1 MKKSILGLLVILSMI
16 AVACGGSSLEGEEV
30 FITGALVG
38 NDAAGFQQNFDSFTE
53 ETGIIVSF
61 QGSDNFEQEIQIQM
75 ESGDTPDI
83 ALFPQPG
90 GVVDAAQRG
99 YLVALEDVGVD
110 LDEYKANFSEYIVGL
125 GTVDGIA
132 YGGAHAFNLKS
143 IVWYQPAEFEAR
155 GYSVPETWD
164 EMIALADQI
173 VSEGMNPFCFGMYS
187 NGASGWLA
195 TDWMEDIMLRTGEGT
210 VTYDK
215 WVNHEIPFNDPVVQ
229 NAATL
234 LSQIMHTEGY
244 VVGGTD
250 AIVSTYFGNAQDP
263 MFEKD
268 ANGNPGCFMHRQA
281 SFITSFWPEAAQAGA
296 GTETTVFPFP
306 AMDDGLPKAALG
318 GGDMF
323 AVFTEGNEAVNA
335 VVEYMLSDNFF
346 AAAAQRP
353 DNSRIYGHVQFDSS
367 LYSKDITRVL
377 ADAITG
383 ALAENAFRFDASDL
397 MPPEVGAGSFWKEMM
412 NLAVEGPGY
421 VNTALDNIEKSWPE
435 AKKFLII

>member
-1 MKKSILGLLVILSMI
+1 MKKKSIFGLLLILSMV
-16 AVACGGSSLEGEEV
+16 AAACGGGSLEGEEV

-38 NDAAGFQQNFDSFTE
+38 NDAAGFQENFDSFTE

-61 QGSDNFEQEIQIQM
+61 QGSDNFEQEVQIQM

-83 ALFPQPG
+83 ALWPQPG
-90 GVVDAAQRG
+90 AVVDAAQRG
-99 YLVALEDVGVD
+99 YLVSLEDLGVD
-110 LDEYKANFSEYIVGL
+110 MDEYRASFSSYIVGL
-125 GTVDGIA
+125 GEVDGA
-132 YGGAHAFNLKS
+132 HYGGAHAFNLKS

-155 GYSVPETWD
+155 GYSVPTTWD

-173 VSEGMNPFCFGMYS
+173 VADGMTPFCFGMYS

-210 VTYDK
+210 ATYDK
-215 WVNHEIPFNDPVVQ
+215 WVSHDIPFNDPVVK
-229 NAATL
+229 NAATF

-296 GTETTVFPFP
+296 GSETTVFPFP

-318 GGDMF
+318 AGDMF
-323 AVFTEGNEAVNA
+323 GVFNDREATIEVVN
-335 VVEYMLSDNFF
+335 YMLSSNFF
-346 AAAAQRP
+346 EAAAQRP
-353 DNSRIYGHVQFDSS
+353 DNSRIYGHVDFDTS

-377 ADAITG
+377 ADTITG

-421 VNTALDNIEKSWPE
+421 IDTALDNIETSWP
-435 AKKFLII
+435 

>member
-38 NDAAGFQQNFDSFTE
+38 NDAAGFQENFDSFTE

-215 WVNHEIPFNDPVVQ
+215 WVSHEIPFNDPVVQ

-421 VNTALDNIEKSWPE
+421 VNTALDNIEKSWP
-435 AKKFLII
+435 

>member
-1 MKKSILGLLVILSMI
+1 MKKPLLVSFLLLTLILG
-16 AVACGGSSLEGEEV
+16 ACGGGSLEGEEV
-30 FITGALVG
+30 TITGALIG
-38 NDAAGFQQNFDSFTE
+38 SDQDGFRAAFEPFME
-53 ETGIIVSF
+53 ETGIIVSY

-75 ESGDTPDI
+75 ESGDTPDF
-83 ALFPQPG
+83 ALWPQPG
-90 GVVDAAQRG
+90 AVVDAANRG
-99 YLVALEDVGVD
+99 YLTPLADLDID
-110 LDEYKANFSEYIVGL
+110 LDEYQNNFSSYLVGL
-125 GTVDGIA
+125 GTVDGVI
-132 YGGAHAFNLKS
+132 YGGANAANLKS

-155 GYSVPETWD
+155 GYSVPTTWD
-164 EMIALADQI
+164 DMIALADQI
-173 VSEGMNPFCFGMYS
+173 VADGMNPFCFGMYS

-195 TDWMEDIMLRTGEGT
+195 TDWMEDIMLRTGNGVES
-210 VTYDK
+210 YDQ
-215 WVNHEIPFNDPVVQ
+215 WVNHEIPFNDPIVK

-234 LSQIMHTEGY
+234 LSQIMHTDGY

-263 MFEKD
+263 MFSKD

-281 SFITSFWPEAAQAGA
+281 SFITSFWPEEAIAGA

-335 VVEYMLSDNFF
+335 VVEYMLSPTFF
-346 AAAAQRP
+346 EAAAQRP
-353 DNSRIYGHVQFDSS
+353 DNSRIYGHVEFDSS

-421 VNTALDNIEKSWPE
+421 VNTALDNIEKSWP
-435 AKKFLII
+435 

>member
-38 NDAAGFQQNFDSFTE
+38 NDAAGFQENFDSFTE

-90 GVVDAAQRG
+90 GVVDAAKRG

-110 LDEYKANFSEYIVGL
+110 LDEYKASFSEYIVGL
-125 GTVDGIA
+125 GTVDGVA

-143 IVWYQPAEFEAR
+143 IIWYQPAEFEAR

-421 VNTALDNIEKSWPE
+421 VNTALDNIEKSWP
-435 AKKFLII
+435 

>member
-1 MKKSILGLLVILSMI
+1 MKKSIFGLLVILSMI
-16 AVACGGSSLEGEEV
+16 AVACGGGSLEGEEV

-61 QGSDNFEQEIQIQM
+61 QGSDNFEQEVQIQM

-83 ALFPQPG
+83 ALWPQPG
-90 GVVDAAQRG
+90 AVVDAAQRG
-99 YLVALEDVGVD
+99 YLVSLEDLGVD
-110 LDEYKANFSEYIVGL
+110 MDEYRSSFSSYIVGL
-125 GTVDGIA
+125 GEVDGA
-132 YGGAHAFNLKS
+132 HYGGAHAFNLKS

-155 GYSVPETWD
+155 GYSIPGTWD

-173 VSEGMNPFCFGMYS
+173 VADGMTPFCFGMYS

-210 VTYDK
+210 ATYDK
-215 WVNHEIPFNDPVVQ
+215 WVSHDIPFNDPVVK
-229 NAATL
+229 NAATF

-296 GTETTVFPFP
+296 GSETTVFPFP

-318 GGDMF
+318 AGDMF
-323 AVFTEGNEAVNA
+323 GVFNDREATIEVVN
-335 VVEYMLSDNFF
+335 YMLSSNSFE
-346 AAAAQRP
+346 AAAQRP
-353 DNSRIYGHVQFDSS
+353 DNSRIYGHVDFDTS

-377 ADAITG
+377 ADTITG

-421 VNTALDNIEKSWPE
+421 IDTALDNIETSGP
-435 AKKFLII
+435 

>member
-421 VNTALDNIEKSWPE
+421 VDTALDNIEKSWP
-435 AKKFLII
+435 

>member
-1 MKKSILGLLVILSMI
+1 MKKSIFGLLVILSMI
-16 AVACGGSSLEGEEV
+16 AVACGGGSLEGEEV

-38 NDAAGFQQNFDSFTE
+38 NDAAGFQENFDSFTE

-61 QGSDNFEQEIQIQM
+61 QGSDNFEQEVQIQM

-83 ALFPQPG
+83 ALWPQPG
-90 GVVDAAQRG
+90 AVVDAAQRG
-99 YLVALEDVGVD
+99 YLVSLEDLGVD
-110 LDEYKANFSEYIVGL
+110 MDEYRASFSSYIVGL
-125 GTVDGIA
+125 GEVDGA
-132 YGGAHAFNLKS
+132 HYGGAHAFNLKS

-155 GYSVPETWD
+155 GYSIPGTWD

-173 VSEGMNPFCFGMYS
+173 VADGMTPFCFGMYS

-210 VTYDK
+210 ATYDK
-215 WVNHEIPFNDPVVQ
+215 WVSHDIPFNDPVVK
-229 NAATL
+229 NAATF

-296 GTETTVFPFP
+296 GSETTVFPFP

-318 GGDMF
+318 AGDMF
-323 AVFTEGNEAVNA
+323 GVFNDRDATKA

-346 AAAAQRP
+346 EAAAQRP
-353 DNSRIYGHVQFDSS
+353 DNSRIYGHVDFDTS

-377 ADAITG
+377 ADTITG

-421 VNTALDNIEKSWPE
+421 IDTALDNIEKSWP
-435 AKKFLII
+435 

>member
-1 MKKSILGLLVILSMI
+1 MKKKSIFGLLLILSMI
-16 AVACGGSSLEGEEV
+16 AAACGGGSLEGEEV

-38 NDAAGFQQNFDSFTE
+38 NDAAGFQENFDSFTE

-61 QGSDNFEQEIQIQM
+61 QGSDNFEQEVQIQM

-83 ALFPQPG
+83 ALWPQPG
-90 GVVDAAQRG
+90 AVVDAAQRG
-99 YLVALEDVGVD
+99 YLVSLEDLGVD
-110 LDEYKANFSEYIVGL
+110 MDEYRASFSSYIVGL
-125 GTVDGIA
+125 GEVDGA
-132 YGGAHAFNLKS
+132 HYGGAHAFNLKS

-155 GYSVPETWD
+155 GYSIPSTWD
-164 EMIALADQI
+164 QMIALADQI
-173 VSEGMNPFCFGMYS
+173 VADGMTPFCFGMYS

-210 VTYDK
+210 ATYDK
-215 WVNHEIPFNDPVVQ
+215 WVSHDIPFNDPVVK
-229 NAATL
+229 NAATF

-296 GTETTVFPFP
+296 GSETTVFPFP

-318 GGDMF
+318 AGDMF
-323 AVFTEGNEAVNA
+323 GVFNDRDATIEVVN
-335 VVEYMLSDNFF
+335 YMLSNDFF
-346 AAAAQRP
+346 EAAAQRP
-353 DNSRIYGHVQFDSS
+353 DNSRIYGHVDFDTS

-377 ADAITG
+377 ADTITG

-421 VNTALDNIEKSWPE
+421 IDTALNNIETSWP
-435 AKKFLII
+435 

>member
-61 QGSDNFEQEIQIQM
+61 QGSDNFEQEVQIQM

-83 ALFPQPG
+83 ALWPQPG
-90 GVVDAAQRG
+90 AVVDAAQRG
-99 YLVALEDVGVD
+99 YLVSLEDLGVD
-110 LDEYKANFSEYIVGL
+110 MDEYRASFSSYIVGL
-125 GTVDGIA
+125 GEVDGA
-132 YGGAHAFNLKS
+132 HYGGAHAFNLKS

-155 GYSVPETWD
+155 GYSIPSTWD

-173 VSEGMNPFCFGMYS
+173 VADGMTPFCFGMYS

-210 VTYDK
+210 ATYDK
-215 WVNHEIPFNDPVVQ
+215 WVSHDIPFNDPVVK
-229 NAATL
+229 NAATF

-296 GTETTVFPFP
+296 GSETTVFPFP

-318 GGDMF
+318 AGDMF
-323 AVFTEGNEAVNA
+323 GVFNDREATIEVVN
-335 VVEYMLSDNFF
+335 YMLSSNFF
-346 AAAAQRP
+346 EAAAQRP
-353 DNSRIYGHVQFDSS
+353 DNSRIYGHVDFDTS

-377 ADAITG
+377 ADTITG

-421 VNTALDNIEKSWPE
+421 IDTALDNIETSWP
-435 AKKFLII
+435 

>member
-1 MKKSILGLLVILSMI
+1 MKKKSIFGLLLILSMV
-16 AVACGGSSLEGEEV
+16 AAACGGGSLEGEEV

-61 QGSDNFEQEIQIQM
+61 QGSDNFEQEVQIQM

-83 ALFPQPG
+83 ALWPQPG
-90 GVVDAAQRG
+90 AVVDAAQRG
-99 YLVALEDVGVD
+99 YLVSLEDLGVD
-110 LDEYKANFSEYIVGL
+110 MDEYRSSFSSYIVGL
-125 GTVDGIA
+125 GEVDGA
-132 YGGAHAFNLKS
+132 HYGGAHAFNLKS

-155 GYSVPETWD
+155 GYSIPGTWD

-173 VSEGMNPFCFGMYS
+173 VADGMTPFCFGMYS

-210 VTYDK
+210 ATYDK
-215 WVNHEIPFNDPVVQ
+215 WVSHDIPFNDPVVK
-229 NAATL
+229 NAATF

-296 GTETTVFPFP
+296 GSETTVFPFP

-318 GGDMF
+318 AGDMF
-323 AVFTEGNEAVNA
+323 GVFNDREATIEVVN
-335 VVEYMLSDNFF
+335 YMLSSNFF
-346 AAAAQRP
+346 EAAAQRP
-353 DNSRIYGHVQFDSS
+353 DNSRIYGHVDFDTS

-377 ADAITG
+377 ADTITG

-421 VNTALDNIEKSWPE
+421 IDTALDNIEKSWP
-435 AKKFLII
+435 

>member
-1 MKKSILGLLVILSMI
+1 MKKRSIFGLLLILSMV
-16 AVACGGSSLEGEEV
+16 AAACGGGSLEGEEV

-38 NDAAGFQQNFDSFTE
+38 NDAAGFQENFDSFTE

-61 QGSDNFEQEIQIQM
+61 QGSDNFEQEVQIQM

-83 ALFPQPG
+83 ALWPQPG
-90 GVVDAAQRG
+90 AVVDAAQRG
-99 YLVALEDVGVD
+99 YLVSLEDLGVD
-110 LDEYKANFSEYIVGL
+110 MDEYRASFSSYIVGL
-125 GTVDGIA
+125 GEVDGA
-132 YGGAHAFNLKS
+132 HYGGAHAFNLKS

-155 GYSVPETWD
+155 GYSIPSTWD

-173 VSEGMNPFCFGMYS
+173 VADGMTPFCFGMYS

-210 VTYDK
+210 ATYDK
-215 WVNHEIPFNDPVVQ
+215 WVSHDIPFNDPVVK
-229 NAATL
+229 NAATF

-296 GTETTVFPFP
+296 GSETTVFPFP

-318 GGDMF
+318 AGDMF
-323 AVFTEGNEAVNA
+323 GVFNDRDATIEVVN
-335 VVEYMLSDNFF
+335 YMLSNDFF
-346 AAAAQRP
+346 EAAAQRP
-353 DNSRIYGHVQFDSS
+353 DNSIIKGHVDFDTS

-377 ADAITG
+377 ADTITG

-421 VNTALDNIEKSWPE
+421 IDTALNNIETSWP
-435 AKKFLII
+435 

>member
-38 NDAAGFQQNFDSFTE
+38 NDAAGFQENFDSFTE

-61 QGSDNFEQEIQIQM
+61 QGSDNFDQEIQIQM

-421 VNTALDNIEKSWPE
+421 VNTALDNIEKSWP
-435 AKKFLII
+435 

>member
-1 MKKSILGLLVILSMI
+1 MKKSIFGLLVILSMI
-16 AVACGGSSLEGEEV
+16 AVACGGGSLEGEEV

-38 NDAAGFQQNFDSFTE
+38 NDAAGFQENFDSFTE

-61 QGSDNFEQEIQIQM
+61 QGSDNFEQEVQIQM

-83 ALFPQPG
+83 ALWPQPG
-90 GVVDAAQRG
+90 AVVDAAKRG
-99 YLVALEDVGVD
+99 YLISLEDLGVD
-110 LDEYKANFSEYIVGL
+110 MDEYRASFSPYIVGL
-125 GTVDGIA
+125 GEVDGA
-132 YGGAHAFNLKS
+132 HYGGAHAFNLKS

-155 GYSVPETWD
+155 GYSIPNTWD

-173 VSEGMNPFCFGMYS
+173 VADGMTPFCFGMYS

-210 VTYDK
+210 ATYDK
-215 WVNHEIPFNDPVVQ
+215 WVSHDIPFNDPVVK
-229 NAATL
+229 NAATF

-318 GGDMF
+318 AGDMF
-323 AVFTEGNEAVNA
+323 GVFNDRDATKA
-335 VVEYMLSDNFF
+335 VVEYMLSNNFF
-346 AAAAQRP
+346 EAAAQRP
-353 DNSRIYGHVQFDSS
+353 DNSRIYGHVDFDTS

-377 ADAITG
+377 ADTITG

-421 VNTALDNIEKSWPE
+421 IDTALDNIEKSWP
-435 AKKFLII
+435 

>member
-1 MKKSILGLLVILSMI
+1 MKKSIFGLLVILSMI
-16 AVACGGSSLEGEEV
+16 AVACGGGSLEGEEV

-61 QGSDNFEQEIQIQM
+61 QGSDNFEQEVQIQM

-83 ALFPQPG
+83 ALWPQPG
-90 GVVDAAQRG
+90 AVVDAAQRG
-99 YLVALEDVGVD
+99 YLVSLEDLGVD
-110 LDEYKANFSEYIVGL
+110 MDEYRASFSSYIVGL
-125 GTVDGIA
+125 GEVDGA
-132 YGGAHAFNLKS
+132 HYGGAHAFNLKS

-155 GYSVPETWD
+155 GYSVPTTWD

-173 VSEGMNPFCFGMYS
+173 VADGMTPFCFGMYS

-210 VTYDK
+210 ATYDK
-215 WVNHEIPFNDPVVQ
+215 WVSHDIPFNDPVVK
-229 NAATL
+229 NAATF

-296 GTETTVFPFP
+296 GSETTVFPFP

-318 GGDMF
+318 AGDMF
-323 AVFTEGNEAVNA
+323 GVFNDREATIEVVN
-335 VVEYMLSDNFF
+335 YMLSSNFF
-346 AAAAQRP
+346 EAAAQRP
-353 DNSRIYGHVQFDSS
+353 DNSRIYGHVDFDTS

-377 ADAITG
+377 ADTITG

-421 VNTALDNIEKSWPE
+421 IDTALDNIETSWP
-435 AKKFLII
+435 

>member
-1 MKKSILGLLVILSMI
+1 MKKRSIFGLLLILSMI
-16 AVACGGSSLEGEEV
+16 AAACGGGSLEGEEV

-38 NDAAGFQQNFDSFTE
+38 NDAAGFQENFDSFTE

-61 QGSDNFEQEIQIQM
+61 QGSDNFEQEVQIQM

-83 ALFPQPG
+83 ALWPQPG
-90 GVVDAAQRG
+90 AVVDAAQRG
-99 YLVALEDVGVD
+99 YLVSLEDLGVD
-110 LDEYKANFSEYIVGL
+110 MDEYRASFSSYIVGL
-125 GTVDGIA
+125 GEVDGA
-132 YGGAHAFNLKS
+132 HYGGAHAFNLKS

-155 GYSVPETWD
+155 GYSIPSTWD

-173 VSEGMNPFCFGMYS
+173 VADGMTPFCFGMYS

-210 VTYDK
+210 ATYDK
-215 WVNHEIPFNDPVVQ
+215 WVSHDIPFNDPVVK
-229 NAATL
+229 NAATF

-296 GTETTVFPFP
+296 GSETTVFPFP

-318 GGDMF
+318 AGDMF
-323 AVFTEGNEAVNA
+323 GVFNDREATIEVVN
-335 VVEYMLSDNFF
+335 YMLSNDFF
-346 AAAAQRP
+346 EAAAQRP
-353 DNSRIYGHVQFDSS
+353 DNSRIYGHVDFDTS

-377 ADAITG
+377 ADTITG

-421 VNTALDNIEKSWPE
+421 IDTALDNIETSWP
-435 AKKFLII
+435 

>member
-1 MKKSILGLLVILSMI
+1 MKKSIFGLLVILSMI
-16 AVACGGSSLEGEEV
+16 AVACGGGSLEGEEV

-38 NDAAGFQQNFDSFTE
+38 NDADGFQENFDSFTE

-61 QGSDNFEQEIQIQM
+61 QGSDNFEQEVQIQM

-83 ALFPQPG
+83 ALWPQPG
-90 GVVDAAQRG
+90 AVVDAAQRG
-99 YLVALEDVGVD
+99 YLVSLEDLGVD
-110 LDEYKANFSEYIVGL
+110 MDEYRSSFSSYIVGL
-125 GTVDGIA
+125 GEVDGA
-132 YGGAHAFNLKS
+132 HYGGAHAFNLKS

-155 GYSVPETWD
+155 GYSVPTTWD

-173 VSEGMNPFCFGMYS
+173 VADGMTPFCFGMYS

-210 VTYDK
+210 ATYDK
-215 WVNHEIPFNDPVVQ
+215 WVSHDIPFNDPVVK
-229 NAATL
+229 NAATF

-296 GTETTVFPFP
+296 GSETTVFPFP

-318 GGDMF
+318 AGDMF
-323 AVFTEGNEAVNA
+323 GVFNDREATIEVVN
-335 VVEYMLSDNFF
+335 YMLSSNFF
-346 AAAAQRP
+346 EAAAQRP
-353 DNSRIYGHVQFDSS
+353 DNSRIYGHVDFDTS

-377 ADAITG
+377 ADTITG

-421 VNTALDNIEKSWPE
+421 IDTALDNIETSWP
-435 AKKFLII
+435 

>member
-1 MKKSILGLLVILSMI
+1 MKKKSIFGLLLILSMV
-16 AVACGGSSLEGEEV
+16 AAACGGGSLEGEEV

-61 QGSDNFEQEIQIQM
+61 QGSDNFEQEVQIQM

-83 ALFPQPG
+83 ALWPQPG
-90 GVVDAAQRG
+90 AVVDAAQRG
-99 YLVALEDVGVD
+99 YLVSLEDLGVD
-110 LDEYKANFSEYIVGL
+110 MDEYRSSFSSYIVGL
-125 GTVDGIA
+125 GEVDGA
-132 YGGAHAFNLKS
+132 HYGGAHAFNLKS

-155 GYSVPETWD
+155 GYSIPGTWD

-173 VSEGMNPFCFGMYS
+173 VADGMTPFCFGMYS

-210 VTYDK
+210 ATYDK
-215 WVNHEIPFNDPVVQ
+215 WVSHDIPFNDPVVK
-229 NAATL
+229 NAATF

-296 GTETTVFPFP
+296 GSETTVFPFP

-318 GGDMF
+318 AGDMF
-323 AVFTEGNEAVNA
+323 GVFNDREATIEVVN
-335 VVEYMLSDNFF
+335 YMLSNDFF
-346 AAAAQRP
+346 EAAAQRP
-353 DNSRIYGHVQFDSS
+353 DNSRIYGHVDFDTS

-377 ADAITG
+377 ADTITG

-421 VNTALDNIEKSWPE
+421 IDTALDNIETSWP
-435 AKKFLII
+435 

>member
-1 MKKSILGLLVILSMI
+1 MKKSIFGLLVILSMI
-16 AVACGGSSLEGEEV
+16 AVACGGGSLEGEEV

-61 QGSDNFEQEIQIQM
+61 QGSDNFEQEVQIQM

-83 ALFPQPG
+83 ALWPQPG
-90 GVVDAAQRG
+90 AVVDAANRG
-99 YLVALEDVGVD
+99 YLVSLEDLGVD
-110 LDEYKANFSEYIVGL
+110 MDEYRSNFSSYIVGL
-125 GTVDGIA
+125 GEVDGA
-132 YGGAHAFNLKS
+132 HYGGAHAFNLKS

-155 GYSVPETWD
+155 GYSIPGTWD

-173 VSEGMNPFCFGMYS
+173 VADGMTPFCFGMYS

-210 VTYDK
+210 ATYDK
-215 WVNHEIPFNDPVVQ
+215 WVSHEIPFNDPVVK
-229 NAATL
+229 NAATF

-296 GTETTVFPFP
+296 GSETTVFPFP

-318 GGDMF
+318 AGDMF
-323 AVFTEGNEAVNA
+323 GVFNDRDATKA

-346 AAAAQRP
+346 EAAAQRP
-353 DNSRIYGHVQFDSS
+353 DNSRIYGHVDFDTS

-377 ADAITG
+377 ADTITG

-421 VNTALDNIEKSWPE
+421 IDTALDNIETSWP
-435 AKKFLII
+435 

>member
-367 LYSKDITRVL
+367 LYSEDITRVL

-421 VNTALDNIEKSWPE
+421 VNTALDNIEKSWP
-435 AKKFLII
+435 

>member
-1 MKKSILGLLVILSMI
+1 MKKSIFGLLVILSMI
-16 AVACGGSSLEGEEV
+16 AVACGGGSLEGEEV

-61 QGSDNFEQEIQIQM
+61 QGSDNFEQEVQIQM

-83 ALFPQPG
+83 ALWPQPG
-90 GVVDAAQRG
+90 AVVDAANRG
-99 YLVALEDVGVD
+99 YLVSLEDLGVD
-110 LDEYKANFSEYIVGL
+110 MDEYRSNFSSYIVGL
-125 GTVDGIA
+125 GEVDGA
-132 YGGAHAFNLKS
+132 HYGGAHAFNLKS

-155 GYSVPETWD
+155 GYSIPGTWD

-173 VSEGMNPFCFGMYS
+173 VADGMTPFCFGMYS

-210 VTYDK
+210 ATYDK
-215 WVNHEIPFNDPVVQ
+215 WVSHDIPFNDPVVK
-229 NAATL
+229 NAATF

-296 GTETTVFPFP
+296 GSETTVFPFP

-318 GGDMF
+318 AGDMF
-323 AVFTEGNEAVNA
+323 GVFNDREATIEVVN
-335 VVEYMLSDNFF
+335 YMLSSNFF
-346 AAAAQRP
+346 EAAAQRP
-353 DNSRIYGHVQFDSS
+353 DNSRIYGHVDFDTS

-377 ADAITG
+377 ADTITG

-421 VNTALDNIEKSWPE
+421 IDTALDNIEKSWP
-435 AKKFLII
+435 

>member
-1 MKKSILGLLVILSMI
+1 MKKSIFGLLVILSMI
-16 AVACGGSSLEGEEV
+16 AVACGGGSLEGEEV

-61 QGSDNFEQEIQIQM
+61 QGSDNFEQEVQIQM

-83 ALFPQPG
+83 ALWPQPG
-90 GVVDAAQRG
+90 AVVDAANRG
-99 YLVALEDVGVD
+99 YLVSLEDLGVD
-110 LDEYKANFSEYIVGL
+110 MDEYRSNFSSYIVGL
-125 GTVDGIA
+125 GEVDGA
-132 YGGAHAFNLKS
+132 HYGGAHAFNLKS

-155 GYSVPETWD
+155 GYSIPGTWD

-173 VSEGMNPFCFGMYS
+173 VADGMTPFCFGMYS

-210 VTYDK
+210 ATYDK
-215 WVNHEIPFNDPVVQ
+215 WVSHDIPFNDPVVK
-229 NAATL
+229 NAATF

-296 GTETTVFPFP
+296 GSETTVVPFP

-318 GGDMF
+318 AGDMF
-323 AVFTEGNEAVNA
+323 GVFNDRDATKA

-346 AAAAQRP
+346 EAAAQRP
-353 DNSRIYGHVQFDSS
+353 DNSRIYGHVDFDTS

-377 ADAITG
+377 ADTITG

-421 VNTALDNIEKSWPE
+421 IDTALDNIEKSWP
-435 AKKFLII
+435 

>member
-1 MKKSILGLLVILSMI
+1 MKKKSIFGLLLILSMV
-16 AVACGGSSLEGEEV
+16 AAACGGGSLEGEEV

-61 QGSDNFEQEIQIQM
+61 QGSDNFEQEVQIQM

-83 ALFPQPG
+83 ALWPQPG
-90 GVVDAAQRG
+90 AVVDAAQRG
-99 YLVALEDVGVD
+99 YLVSLEDLGVD
-110 LDEYKANFSEYIVGL
+110 MDEYRASFSSYIVGL
-125 GTVDGIA
+125 GEVDGA
-132 YGGAHAFNLKS
+132 HYGGAHAFNLKS

-173 VSEGMNPFCFGMYS
+173 VADGMTPFCFGMYS

-210 VTYDK
+210 ATYDK
-215 WVNHEIPFNDPVVQ
+215 WVSHDIPFNDPVVK
-229 NAATL
+229 NAATF

-296 GTETTVFPFP
+296 GSETTVFPFP

-318 GGDMF
+318 AGDMF
-323 AVFTEGNEAVNA
+323 GVFNDREATIEVVN
-335 VVEYMLSDNFF
+335 YMLSSNFF
-346 AAAAQRP
+346 EAAAQRP
-353 DNSRIYGHVQFDSS
+353 DNSRIYGHVDFDTS

-377 ADAITG
+377 ADTITG

-421 VNTALDNIEKSWPE
+421 IDTALDNIETSWP
-435 AKKFLII
+435 

>member
-215 WVNHEIPFNDPVVQ
+215 WVNHEIPFNDPVVK

-234 LSQIMHTEGY
+234 LSQIMHTDGY

-263 MFEKD
+263 MFSKD

-281 SFITSFWPEAAQAGA
+281 SFITGFWPEGEKEGA
-296 GTETTVFPFP
+296 GTITTVFPFP
-306 AMDDGLPKAALG
+306 SIDPSLPAAALG
-318 GGDMF
+318 GGDMWGAF
-323 AVFTEGNEAVNA
+323 NDRDATKAVAEF
-335 VVEYMLSDNFF
+335 MLSAEFYNNV
-346 AAAAQRP
+346 AIRP
-353 DNSRIYGHVQFDSS
+353 DNARLSAHTGFDTS
-367 LYSKDITRVL
+367 LYAAPINKILGDTI
-377 ADAITG
+377 AA
-383 ALAENAFRFDASDL
+383 ALSANSFRFDASDL

-421 VNTALDNIEKSWPE
+421 IDTALDTVEKSRP
-435 AKKFLII
+435 

>member
-1 MKKSILGLLVILSMI
+1 MKKKSIFGLLLILSMV
-16 AVACGGSSLEGEEV
+16 AAACGGGSLEGEEV

-38 NDAAGFQQNFDSFTE
+38 NDAAGFQENFDSFTE

-61 QGSDNFEQEIQIQM
+61 QGSDNFEQEVQIQM

-83 ALFPQPG
+83 ALWPQPG
-90 GVVDAAQRG
+90 AVVDAANRG
-99 YLVALEDVGVD
+99 YLVSLEDLGVD
-110 LDEYKANFSEYIVGL
+110 MDEYRSNFSSYIVGL
-125 GTVDGIA
+125 GEVDGA
-132 YGGAHAFNLKS
+132 HYGGAHAFNLKS

-155 GYSVPETWD
+155 GYSIPGTWD

-173 VSEGMNPFCFGMYS
+173 VADGMTPFCFGMYS

-210 VTYDK
+210 ATYDK
-215 WVNHEIPFNDPVVQ
+215 WVSHDIPFNDPVVK
-229 NAATL
+229 NAATF

-296 GTETTVFPFP
+296 GSETTVFPFP

-318 GGDMF
+318 AGDMF
-323 AVFTEGNEAVNA
+323 GVFNDREATIEVVN
-335 VVEYMLSDNFF
+335 YMLSSNFF
-346 AAAAQRP
+346 EAAAQRP
-353 DNSRIYGHVQFDSS
+353 DNSRIYGHVDFDTS

-377 ADAITG
+377 ADTITG

-421 VNTALDNIEKSWPE
+421 IDTALDNIETSWP
-435 AKKFLII
+435 

>member
-1 MKKSILGLLVILSMI
+1 MKKKSIFGLLLNLSMV
-16 AVACGGSSLEGEEV
+16 AAACGGGSLEGEEV

-38 NDAAGFQQNFDSFTE
+38 NDAAGFQENFDSFTE

-61 QGSDNFEQEIQIQM
+61 QGSDNFEQEVQIQM

-83 ALFPQPG
+83 ALWPQPG
-90 GVVDAAQRG
+90 AVVDAAQRG
-99 YLVALEDVGVD
+99 YLVSLEDLGVD
-110 LDEYKANFSEYIVGL
+110 MDEYRASFSSYIVGL
-125 GTVDGIA
+125 GEVDGA
-132 YGGAHAFNLKS
+132 HYGGAHAFNLKS

-155 GYSVPETWD
+155 GYSIPSTWD

-173 VSEGMNPFCFGMYS
+173 VADGMTPFCFGMYS

-210 VTYDK
+210 ATYDK
-215 WVNHEIPFNDPVVQ
+215 WVSHDIPFNDPVVK
-229 NAATL
+229 NAATF

-296 GTETTVFPFP
+296 GSETTVFPFP

-318 GGDMF
+318 AGDMF
-323 AVFTEGNEAVNA
+323 GVFNDRDATIEVVN
-335 VVEYMLSDNFF
+335 YMLSNDFF
-346 AAAAQRP
+346 EAAAQRP
-353 DNSRIYGHVQFDSS
+353 DNSRIYGHVDFDTS

-377 ADAITG
+377 ADTITG

-421 VNTALDNIEKSWPE
+421 IDTALNNIETSWP
-435 AKKFLII
+435 